1 MSGLKLID
9 LINEESI
16 KKMDKEMLLKKL
28 KISLINMFVN
38 TDLNILLD
46 SFYSE
51 YPNAETKKYF
61 EDFSYGP
68 DVSDIDKNQFVSI
81 MNSSEM
87 TSFLNNQLESPSIK
101 NLLSKIKSD
110 GTVEIYR
117 SITVDRDWFDNL
129 KNKKIKRLGVYW
141 SWKEGN
147 SVYGR
152 NRDYK
157 VELFSKI
164 DEKYIN
170 WTQTII
176 QNIFYGDV
184 EDEITLFKNT
194 PIRLSKILYKKS
206 IENRWDLNY
215 SEINPTYFKN
225 DIFYS

>member
-1 MSGLKLID
+1 M
-9 LINEESI
+9 N
-16 KKMDKEMLLKKL
+16 KEVLLKKL
-28 KISLINMFVN
+28 KFSLIDMFFN

-46 SFYSE
+46 SFYTQ
-51 YPNAETKKYF
+51 YPDAETKKYF

-87 TSFLNNQLESPSIK
+87 ASFLNDQLESPSIK
-101 NLLSKIKSD
+101 NLLSKIKND

-129 KNKKIKRLGVYW
+129 KNKKIKRLGIHW
-141 SWKEGN
+141 SWKEGV
-147 SVYGR
+147 SVYGK

-157 VELFSKI
+157 VELFSTI

-170 WTQTII
+170 WTQTVI
-176 QNIFYGDV
+176 QNIFYGDI

-194 PIRLSKILYKKS
+194 PVRLTKILYKKS
-206 IENRWDLNY
+206 IENRWDLNNT
-215 SEINPTYFKN
+215 EISPIYFKN
-225 DIFYS
+225 DTFYA